1 MLLLKVML
9 HACDL
14 MDFDV
19 NQYKGED
26 IPLQG
31 TITSCNQNQG
41 LFAHQQNS
49 TREPAGR
56 SCCGQKD
63 QQDILHLSKHSA
75 QGCNRPVPYTNQGT
89 RRAQAYFCLCKQWSN
104 HRIIQLPD
112 CLRWPI
118 SLGRITLG
126 KTGCLLIPL
135 STVSHHSIHPQ
146 VGILQSSTLKT
157 ISPRQ

>member
-19 NQYKGED
+19 NQYKGE

-31 TITSCNQNQG
+31 TITSCNQNQD
-41 LFAHQQNS
+41 LFVHQQNS
-49 TREPAGR
+49 MREPAGR

-63 QQDILHLSKHSA
+63 QQDIPHLSKHSA

-118 SLGRITLG
+118 FFGQDHT
-126 KTGCLLIPL
+126 CLLIPL
-135 STVSHHSIHPQ
+135 SMVSHPSIHPQ
-146 VGILQSSTLKT
+146 VGILQSSPLKT
-157 ISPRQ
+157 ISPQQ